1 MTVAAEVS
9 GPWAGPHRSEF
20 ESREGVT
27 DLPVQKLA
35 DCLWVTEESW
45 GGGAKDDYTHLP
57 RVPRLRV
64 SGDIPPVPHTFHDLH
79 RDKFSF
85 LCLRYEAVMTSV

>member
-45 GGGAKDDYTHLP
+45 GGGGGKKMTT
-57 RVPRLRV
+57 R
-64 SGDIPPVPHTFHDLH
+64 TFLEC
-79 RDKFSF
+79 RG
-85 LCLRYEAVMTSV
+85 